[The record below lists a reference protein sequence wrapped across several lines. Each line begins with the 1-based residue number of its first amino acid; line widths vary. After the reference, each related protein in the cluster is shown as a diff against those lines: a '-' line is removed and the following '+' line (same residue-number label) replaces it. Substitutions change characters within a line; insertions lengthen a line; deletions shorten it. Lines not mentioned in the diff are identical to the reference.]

1 MASRARAVI
10 TTPYPTSA
18 ATARALGITPKRYR
32 EIRAFVMEYLARHG
46 RARLQS
52 IAKKVARRKSNGKRS
67 TPARRRE
74 AEPKLT
80 HR

>member
-1 MASRARAVI
+1 MALPPRAVI

-18 ATARALGITPKRYR
+18 ATARALGITRKRYR
-32 EIRAFVMEYLARHG
+32 EIRAFVTEYLKRHA

-52 IAKKVARRKSNGKRS
+52 AAKKVARRKRNGKRRTS
-67 TPARRRE
+67 ARRRE
-74 AEPKLT
+74 AGPKLT